1 MRTAPPARPRPPPR
15 PKRSRS
21 CIRLLTATEPP
32 TAPAA
37 TPPLRPPPADLANAS
52 RTFSGESEYTA
63 LTASALFT
71 PAMVTEKL
79 MGPESDPLVH
89 IPLPGWT
96 WNLERRKQWQ
106 GALNVWRKIDN
117 VVILVELPPASV
129 PESVLLASNLP
140 NLAWLV
146 QSGKSEAAETRA
158 QLETLRHA
166 RCNLVGAF
174 INRALTPMAQ
184 G

>member
-1 MRTAPPARPRPPPR
+1 PATANGAANGHANGAHAANGTNGANGSAIAPAP
-15 PKRSRS
+15 
-21 CIRLLTATEPP
+21 RLLSS
-32 TAPAA
+32 
-37 TPPLRPPPADLANAS
+37 PADLGNAS
-52 RTFSGESEYTA
+52 RAFSGESEFTA

-79 MGPESDPLVH
+79 MGPETDPLVH

-140 NLAWLV
+140 NLVWLV
-146 QSGKSEAAETRA
+146 ESGKSEATETRA
-158 QLETLRHA
+158 QLDTLRHA
-166 RCNLVGAF
+166 RCNLVG
-174 INRALTPMAQ
+174 
-184 G
+184 